1 VVAGRRLEGESQQG
15 EEVFLMAEKTVLLK
29 RGEGRS
35 FWMLNGLYTVK
46 ASADETGG
54 ALTVMEMTIPAGWG
68 PPPHTH
74 PGTESVH
81 VLEGRIR
88 YYINGE
94 TIDGGPGSFFHI
106 PEGTWERFEPLETSR
121 LLVVYTPGGYIEE
134 FFAEAGE
141 PATANELP
149 TPSAGPPDFER
160 FAQIGARHGIQMRPK
175 PEG

>member
-1 VVAGRRLEGESQQG
+1 VLAGRTLEGESQEG
-15 EEVFLMAEKTVLLK
+15 EEVFPMADKTVLLQQ
-29 RGEGRS
+29 GEGRS
-35 FWMLNGLYTVK
+35 FWVLNGLYTVK

-94 TIDGGPGSFFHI
+94 TIESGPGTFFHI

-121 LLVVYTPGGYIEE
+121 LLVIYTPGGYIEE

-141 PATANELP
+141 PATTNELP
-149 TPSAGPPDFER
+149 TPSTEPPDFESL
-160 FAQIGARHGIQMRPK
+160 AQIAARHGIQMRPK
-175 PEG
+175 PES